1 MTKQKQICIVAVLVT
16 FILGGGLFKYSNQIK
31 AGNLF
36 SFANKQSITANAQTT
51 TPFVTIAVEQYTQN
65 HLPNITGTCS
75 IGNDMVFTIKKGST
89 GVVSETINKACTVS
103 PYALTPT
110 ILLPDGKYRV
120 DVSVTVASVCA
131 VGSTIVGTTGKDTI
145 NGGVNNDII
154 YGNGGIDLLR
164 GFACNDTIYAGSA
177 SNPNSAGN
185 SNMYGDGGDDTL
197 FGGGTGLNKLN
208 GTNDTILGVGE
219 KDYLYGGTTTGA
231 TSSVDTFVLGNI
243 NSSYYLGNGNNDF
256 ASIYNFNVLKDK
268 IQLTGPIAN
277 FSTNYQIDN
286 STAGVVLLYFNNA
299 GTWDLVAK
307 IYVSTPLVI
316 TGSYFIQAP
325 ATIIL

>member
-120 DVSVTVASVCA
+120 DVSVTVAACV
-131 VGSTIVGTTGKDTI
+131 VNTI
-145 NGGVNNDII
+145 NGTSDDETLIGTPGCDII
-154 YGNGGIDLLR
+154 YGNGGNDTMIGGGGNDTLI
-164 GFACNDTIYAGSA
+164 GGSGGNDTIV
-177 SNPNSAGN
+177 SNVLNGT
-185 SNMYGDGGDDTL
+185 DDTL
-197 FGGGTGLNKLN
+197 
-208 GTNDTILGVGE
+208 LGVGE
-219 KDYLYGGTTTGA
+219 QDVLVGGAG
-231 TSSVDTFVLGNI
+231 SFNTFVLGNST
-243 NSSYYLGNGNNDF
+243 SSFYVGQGNADYVSIVNFNADYDTIQLFGVAANYNLVQPVGGTGIGIASLYRIDTLGN
-256 ASIYNFNVLKDK
+256 
-268 IQLTGPIAN
+268 Q
-277 FSTNYQIDN
+277 
-286 STAGVVLLYFNNA
+286 
-299 GTWDLVAK
+299 DLIAK
-307 IYVSTPLVI
+307 ITTSSAIDLNINFVYTP
-316 TGSYFIQAP
+316 
-325 ATIIL
+325 